1 VAALK
6 RFGVA
11 QEANARLASVTS
23 GEVFISR
30 PFLRYW
36 RADAVS
42 GLGSYVT
49 LFALQ
54 ALVVLT
60 LHGSAGDIGWLNAAR
75 WLPYLVFGLVVG
87 AIVDGRRRLPLMVRA
102 DLTQAVLLL
111 AIPLMWWLDLLS
123 LPSLMLIVFAY
134 GTASV
139 VNVAAAMS
147 LLPRLVERRH
157 LQPAHARIDGADAVA
172 STAGPA
178 LGGLL
183 VGVVGAPLAVVVDSL
198 TYMYSALTLR
208 RIDLDEAAPRTGVTA
223 TGLLREVAEGFRW
236 VYRGSGL
243 TALALSTHLWFVGN
257 AIVGVVLAPYILRT
271 LDLTAFQFGIIGAAG
286 GVGAV
291 LGAAVTTWVG
301 RRLGTGRTI
310 IVCHLVNTFGVVAM
324 VLAGQQMGRAVT
336 MAVIVVGQ
344 CLYGLAMGMSNSHE
358 MSYRQLITPDEL
370 QARTNTTMRSLNRA
384 VVVVIAPIAGIL
396 ADAWGIRPMLVLAA
410 AIFALVAAGLGA
422 TSFRNVRAP
431 I

>member
-1 VAALK
+1 
-6 RFGVA
+6 
-11 QEANARLASVTS
+11 VTGS
-23 GEVFISR
+23 DVFISR

-42 GLGSYVT
+42 GLGTYVT

-60 LHGSAGDIGWLNAAR
+60 LHGSAADVGWLNAAR

-87 AIVDGRRRLPLMVRA
+87 AIVDGRRRLPLMVGT
-102 DLTQAVLLL
+102 DLLQAALLL
-111 AIPLMWWLDLLS
+111 TIPLMWWLGLLS
-123 LPSLMLIVFAY
+123 LPALMLIVLVI

-147 LLPRLVERRH
+147 LLPRLVEARH

-178 LGGLL
+178 LGGLI
-183 VGVVGAPLAVVVDSL
+183 VSAVGAPLAVLTDSL
-198 TYMYSALTLR
+198 TYVYSALTLR
-208 RIDLDEAAPRTGVTA
+208 RIDLDEPIPRTGVTA
-223 TGLLREVAEGFRW
+223 KGLLSEVADGIRW

-243 TALALSTHLWFVGN
+243 SALALSTHAWFVGN
-257 AIVGVVLAPYILRT
+257 AVVGVVLAPYVLRT
-271 LDLTAFQFGIIGAAG
+271 LDLTAFQFGMVGAAG
-286 GVGAV
+286 GVGAIV
-291 LGAAVTTWVG
+291 GAAVTTGVG

-310 IVCHLVNTFGVVAM
+310 IVCHLVTTLGVIAM
-324 VLAGQQMGRAVT
+324 VLAGQKMAPAGT
-336 MAVIVVGQ
+336 IAVIGVGQ
-344 CLYGLAMGMSNSHE
+344 GLYGLAMGMSNSHE
-358 MSYRQLITPDEL
+358 MSYRQLVTPDEL

-384 VVVVIAPIAGIL
+384 VVVIIAPIAGIL

-410 AIFALVAAGLGA
+410 VIFALVAAGLGA
-422 TSFRNVRAP
+422 TSFRDVRAP
-431 I
+431 M